1 MGAPSPS
8 SISAILRPLISKN
21 FLAANGCALSVI
33 AFLLWSRTQ
42 AWQRVSDHV
51 SLAHLLSASASWW
64 AIRGVIPI
72 HSTGVPN
79 ATMTLP
85 PLAVT
90 AYRSSP
96 SSSGVRAPWVN
107 LPVSPSG
114 VPWARVSAFIAWI
127 VSAPFAC
134 CTASLNH
141 RSPWCSSS
149 CIMVSILARSLDVSS
164 VEARQ
169 RHAKASGGLRLH
181 LCETGH
187 RTEETRRPSR
197 SPRAYR
203 ACRAAQC
210 WKAASWSPLVV
221 VTLSSLPRT
230 FCFLGHRPTPR
241 GFKTDGSP
249 ARSVYVD
256 AYKYLARRRH
266 HG

>member
-1 MGAPSPS
+1 MPRSSSARLVSLRACSTALLHSSVDPSNRSQLDPLVRS
-8 SISAILRPLISKN
+8 PAAEIKQGLAFARCPHPRRAGHPQCSVADDDISERL
-21 FLAANGCALSVI
+21 CALGHCFSPLEHRNEFDV
-33 AFLLWSRTQ
+33 AVRASSAAHGSRLRTH
-42 AWQRVSDHV
+42 AWQRISDHV

-79 ATMTLP
+79 ARMTLP

-127 VSAPFAC
+127 VSATFAC

-149 CIMVSILARSLDVSS
+149 CIMVSIRARSLDVSS
-164 VEARQ
+164 VELASAMPKRAVDSAYTC
-169 RHAKASGGLRLH
+169 AKP
-181 LCETGH
+181 
-187 RTEETRRPSR
+187 PSTNN
-197 SPRAYR
+197 SVA
-203 ACRAAQC
+203 
-210 WKAASWSPLVV
+210 
-221 VTLSSLPRT
+221 VT
-230 FCFLGHRPTPR
+230 
-241 GFKTDGSP
+241 
-249 ARSVYVD
+249 
-256 AYKYLARRRH
+256 
-266 HG
+266 